1 MQPHEIY
8 GIVMQKDTVALR
20 NFLAKDELYDWVF
33 QSPLVKK
40 QHRSKSLDLLL
51 EEQGK
56 LEQPLARHR
65 AH

>member
-8 GIVMQKDTVALR
+8 DIVMQVDTAALR
-20 NFLAKDELYDWVF
+20 NFLAKDDLYDWVF

-40 QHRSKSLDLLL
+40 QHRSKSLDLLPCLAEQL

-56 LEQPLARHR
+56 L
-65 AH
+65 